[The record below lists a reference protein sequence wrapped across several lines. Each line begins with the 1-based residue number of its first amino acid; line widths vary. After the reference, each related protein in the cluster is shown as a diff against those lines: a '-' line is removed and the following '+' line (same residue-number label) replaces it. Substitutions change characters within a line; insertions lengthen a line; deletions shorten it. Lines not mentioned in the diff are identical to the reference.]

1 MTRRWLV
8 AGVALTLAAVVAVGL
23 LLGPK
28 TGADRRA
35 EAIGQG
41 IRCPVCQGESIA
53 DSPSTTAQEMME
65 IVHEQV
71 AAGRSDEEIR
81 EFFAARYGRWVLLDP
96 GLSVETLALWALPL
110 LAAVGG
116 VVVLRRQLADRE
128 PAPEGDEL
136 EQLRERIDRLRGSGE
151 NADG

>member
-23 LLGPK
+23 VLGPT
-28 TGADRRA
+28 TGADRA

-96 GLSVETLALWALPL
+96 GLTVETVALWALPL

-116 VVVLRRQLADRE
+116 VVVLRRQLAGRE

-136 EQLRERIDRLRGSGE
+136 EQLRERIDRIRGSGE
-151 NADG
+151 NADGQ